1 MRQQER
7 EEKLTT
13 LSQENNALK
22 NAVKRR
28 NQDLNSLKA
37 DYERLKCYVQSLPPH
52 FVPSWL
58 MARASPPFD
67 ARFASSSLNTC

>member
-1 MRQQER
+1 M
-7 EEKLTT
+7 T

-28 NQDLNSLKA
+28 NQDLDALKA

-52 FVPSWL
+52 
-58 MARASPPFD
+58 PPAKNVLDFD
-67 ARFASSSLNTC
+67 E